1 MDPNK
6 KPIVLVAST
15 VYHYEELLD
24 RIYVLLTNFGY
35 EVWMS
40 HKGTPRCLQT
50 FRISKTAGRL

>member
-1 MDPNK
+1 MDPKK

-24 RIYVLLTNFGY
+24 RIYVLLTTFGY

-40 HKGTPRCLQT
+40 HKGTPPVSSNL
-50 FRISKTAGRL
+50 SNLETAGRL